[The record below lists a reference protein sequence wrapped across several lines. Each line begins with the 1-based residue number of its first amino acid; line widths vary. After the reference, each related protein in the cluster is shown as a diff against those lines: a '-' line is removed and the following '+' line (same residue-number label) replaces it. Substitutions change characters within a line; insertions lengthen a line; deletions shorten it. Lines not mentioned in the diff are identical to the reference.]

1 MSGIFRT
8 GAGLRNRI
16 LMSKKEQE
24 FRLAILDLI
33 QKMSELGWSMQSMEI
48 KEDLYS
54 MYFKGTLKLFHDKEP
69 SEKLSH
75 HVKMNHKLG
84 LAYVQNLI
92 RRAESPRS

>member
-1 MSGIFRT
+1 
-8 GAGLRNRI
+8 
-16 LMSKKEQE
+16 MSKKEQE

>member
-1 MSGIFRT
+1 
-8 GAGLRNRI
+8 
-16 LMSKKEQE
+16 MSKKEQE

-33 QKMSELGWSMQSMEI
+33 QKMSELGWSLQSMEI

>member
-8 GAGLRNRI
+8 GAGLCNRI

-33 QKMSELGWSMQSMEI
+33 QKMSELGWSLQSMEI

>member
-1 MSGIFRT
+1 MSP
-8 GAGLRNRI
+8 
-16 LMSKKEQE
+16 SKEQE

-54 MYFKGTLKLFHDKEP
+54 MHFKGTLKLFHDKEP

-75 HVKMNHKLG
+75 HVKMGHKLG

>member
-1 MSGIFRT
+1 
-8 GAGLRNRI
+8 
-16 LMSKKEQE
+16 MSKKEQE

-33 QKMSELGWSMQSMEI
+33 QKMSELGWSLQSMEV

-54 MYFKGTLKLFHDKEP
+54 MYYKGTLKLFHDKEP
-69 SEKLSH
+69 SEELSH